1 MDIIYNTSLVN
12 LIYYSSIGELH
23 FIIFIIYIR
32 VNTSIMKDQACR
44 IILKL
49 HNTHINCALQHS
61 QNNNAHLLPEN
72 KHHALVTMIIDALYH
87 SFVSTSVLVSKI
99 NEHASTNPFYFTSM
113 FIWKCKKGKGVKN
126 HTR

>member
-1 MDIIYNTSLVN
+1 MYGSKVKQSNARKWISYTTPHW
-12 LIYYSSIGELH
+12 SIFYITVKIWEVH

-61 QNNNAHLLPEN
+61 QNHNAHLLPEN

-87 SFVSTSVLVSKI
+87 SFVSTSVLVS
-99 NEHASTNPFYFTSM
+99 
-113 FIWKCKKGKGVKN
+113 
-126 HTR
+126 